1 MHSFADAPR
10 RSGRGF
16 VAVAAAIV
24 AALTLTTAAQAVE
37 LDPVAFSPEVS
48 GAVQVGETLTAVT
61 DNAAATYDYE
71 WSVGGAVVGT
81 AQTYD
86 VVADDALKSLVL
98 AVTGHEDGYADT
110 TLETAAVTV
119 QKATFEE
126 FSTSMSGSLVVG
138 KTLKAKVPASGPYT
152 VQWRRDGVAI
162 SGATSATYTL
172 RSADAGHRM
181 SVKVVQSAPGYVTQK
196 SIANAAGKVKRVFAA
211 SKAPKISGTVRV
223 GQVLKA
229 SVGEWSPGVKSYT
242 YQWNRDGVA
251 IKGATGKT
259 RRLTVNDLGHTITV
273 TVTGHKPGYVAKSR
287 TSGATDKVRKGHIV
301 ATKPVLTGTTRAGR
315 RLSVRLGTA
324 TPGSARVSYQWLRN
338 GNTINGATQATYV
351 LKNADAGR
359 RISVKVTY
367 AREGYVTKTRTSAQ
381 TAEIRN
387 RPLVM
392 QGNGKWKVG
401 VDVQPGI
408 YYTASSTESCT
419 WTRLSSSGSTRG
431 SSTGDGRRMIY
442 ISDSDATIKTSIGN
456 GLGDILQPQL
466 NLYGTATQVEDDDAG
481 CGGWIRYDGTGLK
494 RSTMAGDG
502 MFGVGVDVK
511 KGTYKSTGNSGC
523 EMTFWKEPSGASLNT
538 NLYDP
543 DFQSFTRSGTI
554 YLQLGSS
561 YDFIEVEGCNK
572 FTKVS

>member
-1 MHSFADAPR
+1 M
-10 RSGRGF
+10 
-16 VAVAAAIV
+16 AVAAAIV

-48 GAVQVGETLTAVT
+48 GVVQVGETLTAVT

-71 WSVGGAVVGT
+71 WSVAGVVVGT
-81 AQTYD
+81 TQTYD
-86 VVADDALKSLVL
+86 VVAEDALKSLVL
-98 AVTGHEDGYADT
+98 SVAGHQDGYADT

-126 FSTSMSGSLVVG
+126 FSTSLSGSLVVG

-162 SGATSATYTL
+162 SGATSSTYTL

-196 SIANAAGKVKRVFAA
+196 SIANATSKVKRVFTA

-259 RRLTVNDLGHTITV
+259 RRLTVNDLGHKITV
-273 TVTGHKPGYVAKSR
+273 TVTGHKPGYLAKSR
-287 TSGATDKVRKGHIV
+287 TSGATDKVRKGHIE
-301 ATKPVLTGTTRAGR
+301 ATKPVLTGTTRAGN
-315 RLSVRLGTA
+315 RLSVRLGTV
-324 TPGSARVSYQWLRN
+324 TPGSTKITYQWLRN
-338 GNTINGATQATYV
+338 GNAIKGATSARYG
-351 LKNADAGR
+351 LKNVDAGR
-359 RISVKVTY
+359 RISVRVTY
-367 AREGYVTKTRTSAQ
+367 VKDGYVTTTRTSAL
-381 TAEIRN
+381 TAEIRK

-392 QGNGKWKVG
+392 QGNGTWEVG

-408 YYTASSTESCT
+408 YYTASETEYCE
-419 WTRLSSSGSTRG
+419 WTRKTGNRWTGGTNTGS
-431 SSTGDGRRMIY
+431 GRRMIS
-442 ISDSDATIKTSIGN
+442 ISASDKTVI
-456 GLGDILQPQL
+456 
-466 NLYGTATQVEDDDAG
+466 TAGKITYVTQSSSTDPFRLAVAVPVEGEG

-494 RSTMAGDG
+494 RSTMPGDG

-511 KGTYKSTGNSGC
+511 AGTYKSTGNSGC
-523 EMTFWKEPSGASLNT
+523 EMTFWKDPDGATLT
-538 NLYDP
+538 ANLYDP

-554 YLQLGSS
+554 YLQLDSA
-561 YDFIEVEGCNK
+561 YDFIEVNGCNK